1 VHSPVHSPQASRQA
15 LIRELREH
23 ALVIEDVVLSS
34 GATASYFIDAKRV
47 LLTPLGFR
55 LLSEQVGH
63 YVRELGATAVGGPTL
78 GADAI
83 ACAAL
88 LDGPPNLKGFY
99 VRKEPKPHGLQRLIE
114 GPLLE
119 PGDRCLIVE
128 DVVTSGASTIKAI
141 EAIQRQQLE
150 ICGVLAVLDRLAG
163 GAEAIAQAARAP
175 FTALSTIED
184 VYPARPDRKGPASAG
199 AREEPSDSACGRGVI
214 RPRRRA

>member
-1 VHSPVHSPQASRQA
+1 VSALSHPTAPTRASREA

-34 GATASYFIDAKRV
+34 GAEASYFIDVKRV
-47 LLTPLGFR
+47 ILRPFGFR
-55 LLSEQVGH
+55 LLSEQVRH
-63 YVRELGATAVGGPTL
+63 YVRELGATAVGGLTL

-88 LDGPPNLKGFY
+88 VDGPARVKGFF
-99 VRKEPKPHGLQRLIE
+99 VRKEPKRHGLQRLIE

-119 PGDRCLIVE
+119 PEDRCLIVE

-141 EAIQRQQLE
+141 TAIQEQRLE

-163 GAEAIAQAARAP
+163 GGEAIAAAAQAP
-175 FTALSTIED
+175 FIALCTIDD
-184 VYPARPDRKGPASAG
+184 VYPGRPDRKDPVPRGG
-199 AREEPSDSACGRGVI
+199 GRL
-214 RPRRRA
+214 

>member
-1 VHSPVHSPQASRQA
+1 VSTLSQPPAPVRASREA

-23 ALVIEDVVLSS
+23 ALVIEDVILSS
-34 GATASYFIDAKRV
+34 GAEASYFIDAKRV
-47 LLTPLGFR
+47 ILRPFGFR
-55 LLSEQVGH
+55 LLSEQIQH
-63 YVRELGATAVGGPTL
+63 YVRELGATAVGGLTL

-88 LDGPPNLKGFY
+88 VDGPADVKGFF
-99 VRKEPKPHGLQRLIE
+99 VRKEPKRHGLQRLIE

-141 EAIQRQQLE
+141 RADQHQGLE

-163 GAEAIAQAARAP
+163 GGDAIAAAVQAP
-175 FTALSTIED
+175 FTALSTIDD
-184 VYPARPDRKGPASAG
+184 VYPERPDRKGPVTRDG
-199 AREEPSDSACGRGVI
+199 ARL
-214 RPRRRA
+214 